1 MAKRFTNGISSG
13 RIALEPADFQPPF
26 DRASNEERAQDLPMV
41 ATLAKAATADY
52 YVHSQASF
60 RPADDYYLSGEE
72 PDGIWW
78 NPSGLLSDGETRI
91 EHGEV
96 LDSAHFYRLY
106 RGLDP
111 FTGEKLTRTADTE
124 KRCPAYDLVF
134 NADKTVSALWA
145 IAPADLRA
153 ELEKAHNDAVQ
164 TALKE
169 TIQDHCSYTRIREDE
184 RGHKVVPADIMAAL
198 FQHGA
203 SRSNDPHL
211 HTHCVIFNL
220 ARAHHDGRWRALHG
234 KPLYSWQKAAG
245 ATYRAELAQL
255 LGERLGI
262 EMETHG
268 DDGEYTRIAG
278 TPAELVEE
286 WSKRDIEI
294 TDTASRFGVNLRGNS
309 ALHSAIQ
316 KMTRAAK
323 QHGVHP
329 DTRHVNWSLD
339 ASRHV
344 EDIPAFVESL
354 VGRELEFTDEQ
365 KLALAR
371 RMAAIPGELTR
382 YQSVFKYPDVVE
394 KVANASAGLLTGE
407 RRNAMV
413 EEVLATQS
421 VIELDKPDTSY
432 DAGARLQHG
441 RTFTAAHTIQT
452 ERDIHRLTSSLI
464 ATEHYGIE
472 EETTKAKIDKLI
484 ADDYPIDPE
493 QADAIRAATAPGQIA
508 VIEGAAGSGKTTTLR
523 PIADLYRET
532 GHDIIATA
540 VSWRVTLELG
550 SDLETDNWCVDKLTV
565 GIANGTIRVGP
576 RTVIVVD
583 EAGQLSSLQALKVLR
598 IAESTGAKI
607 IFAGDTQQQQPVEA
621 GPGLRLIL
629 DVAGSTRV
637 DTIRR
642 QKHDVE
648 DMLVALHDVPRA
660 SAREA
665 AAAATPEELAAIPG
679 DFDKLPDNRRSDVK
693 PWQVRASEDFR
704 DGKAAAAIAAYHR
717 RGRIHMDSSLDR
729 TLGRIVDDWHR
740 VRTEQPDK
748 TTAVI
753 AHSKV
758 EVRALS
764 HLMRERVLKNY
775 GGPRHVV
782 QACRGRGPKAK
793 PEPLEIAIG
802 DTIRTGAA
810 NFRKRLFNGTHL
822 QVLDLREDPPSAANP
837 GVPRLWIQGRTDRGR
852 IVEFFHDEIR
862 DWHGKIRLDHGYA
875 MTMNAA
881 QGLTV
886 DRAFVF
892 ANQKPSRETIYP
904 AATRHR
910 ERMDMYIDRA
920 PIELDVRH
928 RRSEDLATEP
938 VTNAEILGYLAANWS
953 RANPEEAAQ
962 DYMSEHMRAR
972 YIHGGSSAPAAGAGS
987 AEAQAPSPSHRP
999 AASPTSPGRERLPD
1013 PERVSTPAWLAA
1025 NDAGD
1030 GRLSEAAAKIRYD
1043 EAALKHGVAART
1055 IGQACQRVSASLAT
1069 WDERRKTEGN
1079 AAVAS
1084 DPRFRTDL
1092 REATA
1097 LLKTAAPFLK
1107 HDPLHARILHQ
1118 HAGIDAGDLKKLVH
1132 GQRRAIS
1139 IRDMSVPE
1147 RRKANPLFTH
1157 TAPVKTPEQAAADS
1171 IEAVLATLEPSP
1183 GPSQTRQTPAPAP
1196 TREPAQRQTTAEKF
1210 AAKHEA
1216 ANLAEDR
1223 RREREHPWPENFT
1236 APDRIELQDPQG
1248 RILVATRADAPEHRD
1263 LEPAHTPAVPAG
1275 SDARP
1280 SPAEHHARA
1289 ATPDEQ
1295 RTADAYLAEANPA
1308 YSAAPAPSSGADH
1321 ARHVLSHEAAAAER
1335 FLNPGTPDR
1344 DHSSPT
1350 PEITPTRALEAIVD
1364 AALPDDIALSEEAAR
1379 HNGDQRQPIKETL
1392 MSRFIGAVHSVIEGR
1407 GGTADQLSAAAAKS
1421 TELDRQ
1427 NIYGELDNT
1436 QRAEHEDR
1444 SHYVADSDTALRNM
1458 HAQFTAFFEERTGKS
1473 WTPPTPDDHSG
1484 NTRYTAASAE
1494 AIKLVERIQQ
1504 ERAKARLPQGY
1515 PIAVTALK
1523 DATVDRQTIF
1533 ERLDKVLEKRPDM
1546 FIAHGNAKGTIQ
1558 DVSDWAKERGVEQVR
1573 VPIDYNLPKS
1583 QQVVKR
1589 DQRILDTVK
1598 PRGVIEITN
1607 GTEKTTALV
1616 EKARAL
1622 STGAPR
1628 DKQIPIMRINPA
1640 PSRQQ
1645 ERAED
1650 TSHRR
1655 SATERQSQGRA
1666 RSAGMS
1672 M

>member
-1 MAKRFTNGISSG
+1 
-13 RIALEPADFQPPF
+13 
-26 DRASNEERAQDLPMV
+26 MV

-60 RPADDYYLSGEE
+60 RPPDDYYLSGEE

-78 NPSGLLSDGETRI
+78 NPSGLLSDGETLI

-169 TIQDHCSYTRIREDE
+169 TIRDHCSYTRVREDE

-245 ATYRAELAQL
+245 ATYRAEIAQL
-255 LGERLGI
+255 LGERLEI
-262 EMETHG
+262 EMEAHG

-278 TPAELVEE
+278 TPATLVEE

-339 ASRHV
+339 ASRHI

-354 VGRELEFTDEQ
+354 VGRELDFTEEQ

-452 ERDIHRLTSSLI
+452 ERDIHQLTSSLI
-464 ATEHYGIE
+464 ATERYGIE
-472 EETTKAKIDKLI
+472 EATTKSRIDRLI
-484 ADDYPIDPE
+484 AEDYPIDPE
-493 QADAIRAATAPGQIA
+493 QAEAIHAATAPGQIA

-523 PIADLYRET
+523 PIADLYREA
-532 GHDIIATA
+532 GHDIIATS

-598 IAESTGAKI
+598 IAETTGAKI
-607 IFAGDTQQQQPVEA
+607 IFAGDTRQQQPVEA

-642 QKHDVE
+642 QKHDFE

-665 AAAATPEELAAIPG
+665 AAAATPAELAAIPG
-679 DFDKLPDNRRSDVK
+679 DFDKLPDNRKSDVK

-740 VRTEQPDK
+740 VRTGQPDR

-758 EVRALS
+758 EVRALA
-764 HLMRERVLKNY
+764 HLMRERVLQNY
-775 GGPRHVV
+775 DGPRHVV
-782 QACRGRGPKAK
+782 QACRGRGPRAK

-802 DTIRTGAA
+802 DTLRTGAA

-822 QVLDLREDPPSAANP
+822 QVLDIREHPPLIPDS
-837 GVPRLWIQGRTDRGR
+837 GEPRLWIRGRTDRGR

-910 ERMDMYIDRA
+910 ERMDIYIDRA

-928 RRSEDLATEP
+928 RRTEDLATEP

-972 YIHGGSSAPAAGAGS
+972 YIHGDGSAPAAGAVS
-987 AEAQAPSPSHRP
+987 AEAQAPPPSHRP

-1013 PERVSTPAWLAA
+1013 PERVSTAAWLAA

-1055 IGQACQRVSASLAT
+1055 IGQACRRVSASLAT

-1084 DPRFRTDL
+1084 HPRFRTDL

-1118 HAGIDAGDLKKLVH
+1118 HGGIDAGDLKKLAD

-1147 RRKANPLFTH
+1147 RRQANPLFTH

-1183 GPSQTRQTPAPAP
+1183 GPSQTADIAHGSDDGHAEPRGVPTGDPDEPPADLW
-1196 TREPAQRQTTAEKF
+1196 EGF
-1210 AAKHEA
+1210 
-1216 ANLAEDR
+1216 DR
-1223 RREREHPWPENFT
+1223 RADDPDIHARDAAAHGDPGYDPEYD
-1236 APDRIELQDPQG
+1236 PDYDP
-1248 RILVATRADAPEHRD
+1248 ADAQAFPHPERG
-1263 LEPAHTPAVPAG
+1263 LPADPLAA
-1275 SDARP
+1275 DA
-1280 SPAEHHARA
+1280 HAA
-1289 ATPDEQ
+1289 PATPDSPHP
-1295 RTADAYLAEANPA
+1295 TPTPDP
-1308 YSAAPAPSSGADH
+1308 AAPHVDPRIEAFTERWDTHLATAAQAGTHPFAEPSWPAIH
-1321 ARHVLSHEAAAAER
+1321 QEM
-1335 FLNPGTPDR
+1335 
-1344 DHSSPT
+1344 
-1350 PEITPTRALEAIVD
+1350 RAL
-1364 AALPDDIALSEEAAR
+1364 AALPDIPDEDRRNLLYAVEIADGWLARHPAATHAAR
-1379 HNGDQRQPIKETL
+1379 SSAVEQPAPGPAHTAAPALHGESREEEEDGTGDIDR
-1392 MSRFIGAVHSVIEGR
+1392 GAVLPRAREPAPQPEFPPPAMARRYDDHLERRTEYLDNVFAGGQPATPDHAAWNRLREEGLKLATSPDLPDAAR
-1407 GGTADQLSAAAAKS
+1407 LDLLATYDKPLYLEVTAGRAPLPSARPEPAARRSDPGKTFDRLFGAHLADADRLGLHPFQAPGFDRLARQAERLMRDAPLTRRESANLQKL
-1421 TELDRQ
+1421 LDR
-1427 NIYGELDNT
+1427 YAAWT
-1436 QRAEHEDR
+1436 AER
-1444 SHYVADSDTALRNM
+1444 
-1458 HAQFTAFFEERTGKS
+1458 
-1473 WTPPTPDDHSG
+1473 
-1484 NTRYTAASAE
+1484 
-1494 AIKLVERIQQ
+1494 
-1504 ERAKARLPQGY
+1504 
-1515 PIAVTALK
+1515 
-1523 DATVDRQTIF
+1523 
-1533 ERLDKVLEKRPDM
+1533 
-1546 FIAHGNAKGTIQ
+1546 
-1558 DVSDWAKERGVEQVR
+1558 
-1573 VPIDYNLPKS
+1573 
-1583 QQVVKR
+1583 KR
-1589 DQRILDTVK
+1589 DSVRT
-1598 PRGVIEITN
+1598 
-1607 GTEKTTALV
+1607 
-1616 EKARAL
+1616 
-1622 STGAPR
+1622 
-1628 DKQIPIMRINPA
+1628 
-1640 PSRQQ
+1640 RQQ
-1645 ERAED
+1645 TPRKDESR
-1650 TSHRR
+1650 
-1655 SATERQSQGRA
+1655 
-1666 RSAGMS
+1666 GMS
-1672 M
+1672 F